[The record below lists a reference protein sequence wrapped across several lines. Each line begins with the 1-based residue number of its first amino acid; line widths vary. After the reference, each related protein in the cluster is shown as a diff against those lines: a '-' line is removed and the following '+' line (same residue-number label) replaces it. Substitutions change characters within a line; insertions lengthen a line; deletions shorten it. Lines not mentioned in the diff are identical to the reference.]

1 MCVSFPHYMEVP
13 CSQRTKECYK
23 IMCRLKFTFLYVSV
37 GLSIEKI
44 INPLPTF
51 QNLEVELQFSYLLVL
66 LRMDSTAGFH
76 SSLIAKSFLPWVEKT
91 VRGGQGKLY
100 FNAIPIFYILLVEH
114 YLHFYAPV

>member
-1 MCVSFPHYMEVP
+1 
-13 CSQRTKECYK
+13 
-23 IMCRLKFTFLYVSV
+23 MCRLKFTFSYVSV
-37 GLSIEKI
+37 GLSTEKI

-91 VRGGQGKLY
+91 VRGDRGNYTSMLSPY
-100 FNAIPIFYILLVEH
+100 FIYC
-114 YLHFYAPV
+114 